1 MATVLSISETT
12 PKIERNLSGNRETD
26 VDDPAIYYD
35 QNNPSQSIVIGTE
48 KDAGLSVYDLNGQ
61 EIQTI
66 DPGNVRYNN
75 VDIVYNYNLNSGKAD
90 LAIASE
96 RNNDSLSIFKID
108 PNSKKL
114 TDITSSELSDS
125 SASIFGIDDGNT
137 GAYGL
142 ATYDSIVDGKSYVFV
157 TQNDD
162 NKIAQLE
169 LSNDSE
175 GNVTATVVRNLTV
188 PSAGGHAEGLV
199 IDRERGT
206 LYVGQEN
213 SGIYKFDAEA
223 NGSNEYTVVD
233 SISNG
238 SGELKGDIEGLNIYY
253 GNDGE
258 GYLMASSQGS
268 DSFAV
273 YDREGNNE
281 FMGSFQVGEG
291 NGIDGVQ
298 STDGIDILSRNLGG
312 DFSDGLL
319 VVQDGQNENNTTN
332 FKYISLGD
340 LANTNDFI
348 ELSTNSYN
356 PRNPIAIGSFEEI
369 EPDIEPEVEMEPE
382 VEPKVEVEP
391 DIEPKVEVE
400 PGAIKTNFQQG
411 ANNYI
416 GTIDTFIKEGFPD
429 TNYSNANFL
438 DADAQDDGLEVQSI
452 LHFDDIFGSD
462 NSQIPE
468 NARIVSA
475 QLELNIDNGGHG
487 FQFHRLLQNFDN
499 TSTWDSLD
507 NGIQADGVEAATT
520 ADAVTGSISTGMMSV
535 DVTNSIQEW
544 QENPNSNHGWAILA
558 SGNNGVIFDSC
569 DGSNPPNLIVEYTL
583 DDNDIDITAME
594 SDI

>member
-48 KDAGLSVYDLNGQ
+48 KDAGLGVYDLDGK

-75 VDIVYNYNLNSGKAD
+75 VDIVYNFNLGSQKVD

-96 RNNDSLSIFKID
+96 RNNDSLSVFKID
-108 PNSKKL
+108 PSSKKL
-114 TDITSSELSDS
+114 TDITSSELEDASM
-125 SASIFGIDDGNT
+125 SIFGVDDGNT

-157 TQNDD
+157 TQNDG

-169 LSNDSE
+169 LSDDGE
-175 GNVTATVVRNLTV
+175 GNVTATVVRDLTV
-188 PSAGGHAEGLV
+188 PSAGGKAEGLV

-213 SGIYKFDAEA
+213 FGIYKFDAEA
-223 NGSNEYTVVD
+223 NGSNKYTVVD
-233 SISNG
+233 SINNG
-238 SGELKGDIEGLNIYY
+238 SGELKGDVEGLNIYY
-253 GNDGE
+253 GDDGE

-268 DSFAV
+268 NSFAV
-273 YDREGNNE
+273 YNREGNNQ
-281 FMGSFQVGEG
+281 FLGSFQIGEG

-312 DFSDGLL
+312 DFSDGIL

-332 FKYISLGD
+332 FKYISLSD
-340 LANTNDFI
+340 LAETNDFM

-356 PRNPIAIGSFEEI
+356 PRNPIAIGTFE
-369 EPDIEPEVEMEPE
+369 EPEVE
-382 VEPKVEVEP
+382 VEPKVE
-391 DIEPKVEVE
+391 IEPEVKPEVEVAPE
-400 PGAIKTNFQQG
+400 TIKTNFQQG

-416 GTIDTFIKEGFPD
+416 GTIDTFIKEGSPD

-452 LHFDDIFGSD
+452 LHFDNIFGSG

-468 NARIVSA
+468 NAQIVSA
-475 QLELNIDNGGHG
+475 QLELNIDNGGNG
-487 FQFHRLLQNFDN
+487 FQFHRLMQNFDD
-499 TSTWDSLD
+499 TSTWNSLD
-507 NGIQADGVEAATT
+507 NGIQVDGSEAMST

-535 DVTNSIQEW
+535 NVTKSLQKW
-544 QENPNSNHGWAILA
+544 QENPDSNHGWAILPTG
-558 SGNNGVIFDSC
+558 SNGVTFDSC